1 MKQKRNISAGRKR
14 GFSIMEAV
22 IAMAI
27 VVIISISVISLQVGM
42 VQEEKILTQKTAIIR
57 YAEDALDCFNWS
69 QNESDFKQ
77 AIEELGFQ
85 QLDGIDG
92 IYIIEHHLYRIE
104 IQSKFDTDPKTLEF
118 TAVGQDGEIYG
129 FKYEK

>member
-42 VQEEKILTQKTAIIR
+42 VQGEKILTQKTAIIR

-85 QLDGIDG
+85 QLDGI
-92 IYIIEHHLYRIE
+92 YIIEHHLYRIE
-104 IQSKFDTDPKTLEF
+104 IQSEFDTDPKTLEF
-118 TAVGQDGEIYG
+118 TAVDQDGEEIYG